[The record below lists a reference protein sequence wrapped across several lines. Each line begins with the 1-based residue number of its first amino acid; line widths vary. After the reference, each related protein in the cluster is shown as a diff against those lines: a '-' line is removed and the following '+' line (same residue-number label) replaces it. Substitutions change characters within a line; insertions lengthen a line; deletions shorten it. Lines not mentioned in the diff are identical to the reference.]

1 MSYDITSRFF
11 HWMEANNITRSEAA
25 EKLGVD
31 ERSLSTYRSRGL
43 PRKKEA
49 RAEQIMSEH
58 RTAGMLTPG
67 IDQTTSI
74 RVSFSDEEYEMV
86 EQAAKIVRS
95 TTTEFIQKAATFK
108 AKEQIAAE
116 ATPLSLVAED
126 PTSYHTKKN
135 GTEGNE

>member
-1 MSYDITSRFF
+1 MIYDITSRFF

-86 EQAAKIVRS
+86 EQAAKIVGS